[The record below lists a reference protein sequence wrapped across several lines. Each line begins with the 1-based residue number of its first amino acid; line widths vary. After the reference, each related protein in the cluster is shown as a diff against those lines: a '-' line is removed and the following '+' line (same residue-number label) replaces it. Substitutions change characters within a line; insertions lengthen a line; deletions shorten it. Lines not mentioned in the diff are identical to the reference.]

1 MKPKTYSD
9 IDQHHKDW
17 TFKTQQ
23 IAKGFTKHVN
33 QHLPWYPLATN
44 LINCIAENYLPEEG
58 TLLDIGASRGNITLR
73 LHDLLVARR
82 ALPKSYEISE
92 EMVKEFEGVGEV
104 YLKDAEEI
112 DEYFDVAI
120 CHLTLMFNSVEKR
133 ARILDKLRLKMRE
146 GGCVIIVEKFDVEE
160 SGYAPTVLRRITMR
174 QKLDCGVDAE
184 EIVDKELSLA
194 GVQRPLQVRELCDFY
209 STEFFRVGEFR
220 GFILT

>member
-1 MKPKTYSD
+1 M
-9 IDQHHKDW
+9 KDW
-17 TFKTQQ
+17 TFEARD

-82 ALPKSYEISE
+82 ALPKSYEISK

-120 CHLTLMFNSVEKR
+120 CYLTLMFNSIEKR

-146 GGCVIIVEKFDVEE
+146 GGCVIIVEKFDVVEG
-160 SGYAPTVLRRITMR
+160 GYSSTVLRRMTMR
-174 QKLDCGVDAE
+174 QKLDCGVDAN
-184 EIVDKELSLA
+184 EILDKELSLA
-194 GVQRPLQVRELCDFY
+194 GVQRPLRVAELDEFFT
-209 STEFFRVGEFR
+209 TEFFRVGEFR
-220 GFILT
+220 GFILH